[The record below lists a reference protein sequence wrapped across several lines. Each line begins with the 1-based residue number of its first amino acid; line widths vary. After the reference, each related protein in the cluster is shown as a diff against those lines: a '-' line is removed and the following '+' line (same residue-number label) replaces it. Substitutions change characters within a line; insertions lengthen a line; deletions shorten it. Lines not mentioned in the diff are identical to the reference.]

1 MSRNQFTSN
10 QTHFDVDEAKRTMAK
25 AGDRYELVTGN
36 IWSYANRGDL
46 TGLKAAL
53 ARGVDVNL
61 QNTVGWT

>member
-1 MSRNQFTSN
+1 
-10 QTHFDVDEAKRTMAK
+10 MAK
-25 AGDRYELVTGN
+25 AGDRYEQVTGN

>member
-1 MSRNQFTSN
+1 M
-10 QTHFDVDEAKRTMAK
+10 DEAKRTMAK

-53 ARGVDVNL
+53 ARGVDANL